1 MDQGAAIRK
10 PAELVLPGARTPTP
24 PDGRRGR
31 PDEAAGSG
39 RSDEAGEARGAGQAG
54 RAGQAGG
61 AGESG
66 ARRAVRPLGL
76 AAALV
81 LLAGGVL
88 ASVALGA
95 KQLPPAEVWQVLWHD
110 DRSEAAII
118 VHDLRVPRTLV
129 GLVVGLG
136 LGVAGTLA
144 QALTRNSLA
153 DPGLLGVNLGAS
165 AAVVAA
171 VSFLGVTT
179 PAGYVWFALIGAA
192 LASVAVY
199 VLGATGR
206 AAVAPERLIVA
217 GAALSA
223 VLAAF
228 TYGVAFLDHET
239 FDRLRFWDVAA
250 LNRASLAQVGAVAP
264 FISVGVALAV
274 AIAPALNA
282 LAMGEDSGRGLGVNV
297 RWTRVQGVLAIA
309 LMCGAGTAVAGPI
322 TFVGLAVP
330 HVARAICGPDQRWV
344 IAYSAVLAPTLLLVA
359 DVVGRLI
366 IAPAELEVGVVTA
379 LVGAPVFIV
388 LCRRARLGRL

>member
-1 MDQGAAIRK
+1 MPAGQTVQAAR
-10 PAELVLPGARTPTP
+10 APTP
-24 PDGRRGR
+24 PDGGLDG
-31 PDEAAGSG
+31 PAEPPAL
-39 RSDEAGEARGAGQAG
+39 
-54 RAGQAGG
+54 
-61 AGESG
+61 
-66 ARRAVRPLGL
+66 RAVRPLGL
-76 AAALV
+76 AAAV
-81 LLAGGVL
+81 ALLAAGVL
-88 ASVALGA
+88 FSIALGA
-95 KQLPPAEVWQVLWHD
+95 KQLPLADVWHVLWHD
-110 DRSEAAII
+110 DRSETAVI

-129 GLVVGLG
+129 GLVVGVG
-136 LGVAGTLA
+136 LGVAGALA

-179 PAGYVWFALIGAA
+179 PAGYIWFALAGAGA
-192 LASVAVY
+192 ASVAVY

-223 VLAAF
+223 VLGAF

-250 LNRASLAQVGAVAP
+250 LDRADLGQLGAVAP
-264 FISVGVALAV
+264 FIGAGVLLAV
-274 AIAPALNA
+274 VIASALNA
-282 LAMGEDSGRGLGVNV
+282 MAMGEDAGRGLGVHVV
-297 RWTRVQGVLAIA
+297 RTRVLGVLAIA
-309 LMCGAGTAVAGPI
+309 LMCGAGTAAAGPI

-344 IAYSAVLAPTLLLVA
+344 IAYSAVLAPTLLLLA